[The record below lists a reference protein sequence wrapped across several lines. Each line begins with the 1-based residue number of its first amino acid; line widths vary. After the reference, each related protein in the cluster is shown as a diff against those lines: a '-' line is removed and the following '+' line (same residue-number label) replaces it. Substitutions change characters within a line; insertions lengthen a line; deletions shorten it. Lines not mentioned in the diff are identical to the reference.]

1 MLKEIAVLD
10 PRMMALMFFVAS
22 YIGFIFL
29 PKRRTLI
36 AIAGALLLILSG
48 AISWP
53 EAFSAINWNIMG
65 IFVGMLIVA
74 DVFMDS
80 RVPARFAEIIVDK
93 APNTAWAIL
102 FLCALTGFISAF
114 VENVATVLIVA
125 PVALSLAKKLKFNP
139 VNMMIAIAISSNLQ
153 GAATLIGDP
162 PSMLLGGF
170 AKMTFSDFF
179 FYQGRPSIFFAVEL
193 GAIVSFFV
201 LYMFFR
207 KHKEKNREIE
217 IEKVRSW
224 VPTGILA
231 ALIIL
236 LAMSS
241 FYDAG
246 FTHLAGLLCMTAGI
260 IAIIWH
266 KIAVR
271 GDIIKNIRSLDWA
284 TTLFLIGIFIL
295 VGSLTVNGW
304 IDVIANYLSLLVGS
318 NIFLGYTL
326 IVFLSVFFS
335 AFIDNV
341 PLLATMLP
349 VAISMSAK
357 LGINPSLFL
366 FGLLIGASLGG
377 NITPIGASANIVACS
392 LLRKEGYEV
401 TFKEFVKMGL
411 PFTLTA
417 VTAAYLFVWFIWSK

>member
-1 MLKEIAVLD
+1 MISHKVIALAVFIS
-10 PRMMALMFFVAS
+10 A
-22 YIGFIFL
+22 YIGFIFFT
-29 PKRRTLI
+29 KRRTHI
-36 AIAGALLLILSG
+36 AIGGALVLLSVG
-48 AISWP
+48 AISWQT
-53 EAFSAINWNIMG
+53 AFTAINWNIMG

-80 RVPARFAEIIVDK
+80 RVPARFAEVIVDK

-125 PVALSLAKKLKFNP
+125 PVALSLSKKLKFNP

-170 AKMTFSDFF
+170 AKMSFGDFF
-179 FYQGRPSIFFAVEL
+179 FYQGRPSIFFAVEI
-193 GAIVSFFV
+193 GAITSFFI

-207 KHKEKNREIE
+207 KHKEKNRAIE
-217 IEKVRSW
+217 IEQVKSW
-224 VPTGILA
+224 VPTVILVT
-231 ALIIL
+231 LIIL
-236 LAMSS
+236 LAGSS
-241 FYDAG
+241 FFDTNFSY
-246 FTHLAGLLCMTAGI
+246 LAGILCMAAGI
-260 IAIIWH
+260 IAILWKKFID
-266 KIAVR
+266 K
-271 GDIIKNIRSLDWA
+271 GGIIKSIKALDWD
-284 TTLFLIGIFIL
+284 TTIFLVGVFVL

-304 IDVIANYLSLLVGS
+304 IDVISNYLSGLVGS

-326 IVFLSVFFS
+326 IVFLSVFLS

-341 PLLATMLP
+341 PFLAAMLP

-392 LLRKEGYEV
+392 LLKKEGYHV
-401 TFKEFVKMGL
+401 SFKEFAKIGL